1 MRANVLKALMVVVFF
16 GGLLG
21 TGCKASHD
29 RSWTRM
35 LLGTWRHESILP
47 SGIVV
52 KGDTTYFEKGT
63 WSTYGSII
71 SAQGEVRTLL
81 SGTWKIRDGHLH
93 YTIESSNISELV
105 PNGFSTENPILSVT
119 DREFIYV
126 NPNTGE
132 TNTALRVR

>member
-1 MRANVLKALMVVVFF
+1 LAPAVRRRMIDPGPACYS
-16 GGLLG
+16 GL
-21 TGCKASHD
+21 
-29 RSWTRM
+29 
-35 LLGTWRHESILP
+35 
-47 SGIVV
+47 
-52 KGDTTYFEKGT
+52 GDTNPFS